1 MAERK
6 RAKTS
11 GTPAS
16 IREALKKAT
25 TEMLVLFVLRQK
37 KMYTYEMMQ
46 EISHMSDGK
55 IAFNTLY
62 QAIYRLQSFQY
73 IKEDGKV
80 VSDDNRIRI
89 YFTITPSG
97 EEYLDKLMEEDP
109 TLRVKYD
116 DETAQTVL
124 SGMGE
129 LHLEIITDRLQRE
142 FNARVNVGKPRVV
155 HRETIRKRVEC
166 EGLFEKELGEKK
178 HFGHVK
184 LVLEPTE
191 RGGGVVIVRRLEEG
205 ADIPEEQLAAMEEG
219 IREGAL
225 SGVLTG
231 YPVIDVRI
239 AILGGR
245 QKEGETSPLGC
256 KIAAAAAFR
265 EGCLKADPVLLGPVM
280 RVDILTPSEFMGDV
294 IGDIQ
299 SRHGEVQAIAPKGA
313 VSEIR
318 AQVPLKE
325 MFGYSTDLRS
335 ATQGRAVFTMQFLKY
350 DKL

>member
-97 EEYLDKLMEEDP
+97 EEYLDKLMEE
-109 TLRVKYD
+109 
-116 DETAQTVL
+116 
-124 SGMGE
+124 
-129 LHLEIITDRLQRE
+129 
-142 FNARVNVGKPRVV
+142 
-155 HRETIRKRVEC
+155 
-166 EGLFEKELGEKK
+166 
-178 HFGHVK
+178 
-184 LVLEPTE
+184 
-191 RGGGVVIVRRLEEG
+191 
-205 ADIPEEQLAAMEEG
+205 
-219 IREGAL
+219 
-225 SGVLTG
+225 
-231 YPVIDVRI
+231 
-239 AILGGR
+239 
-245 QKEGETSPLGC
+245 
-256 KIAAAAAFR
+256 
-265 EGCLKADPVLLGPVM
+265 
-280 RVDILTPSEFMGDV
+280 
-294 IGDIQ
+294 
-299 SRHGEVQAIAPKGA
+299 
-313 VSEIR
+313 
-318 AQVPLKE
+318 
-325 MFGYSTDLRS
+325 
-335 ATQGRAVFTMQFLKY
+335 
-350 DKL
+350 

>member
-97 EEYLDKLMEEDP
+97 EEYLDKLMEEYHSFTGVPDRRP
-109 TLRVKYD
+109 ARQVI
-116 DETAQTVL
+116 L
-124 SGMGE
+124 SSAPVPPVRPIKKW
-129 LHLEIITDRLQRE
+129 LLQ
-142 FNARVNVGKPRVV
+142 P
-155 HRETIRKRVEC
+155 
-166 EGLFEKELGEKK
+166 
-178 HFGHVK
+178 
-184 LVLEPTE
+184 
-191 RGGGVVIVRRLEEG
+191 
-205 ADIPEEQLAAMEEG
+205 
-219 IREGAL
+219 
-225 SGVLTG
+225 
-231 YPVIDVRI
+231 RI
-239 AILGGR
+239 ATAFFCL
-245 QKEGETSPLGC
+245 QTPSAASLTSP
-256 KIAAAAAFR
+256 F
-265 EGCLKADPVLLGPVM
+265 
-280 RVDILTPSEFMGDV
+280 FM
-294 IGDIQ
+294 I
-299 SRHGEVQAIAPKGA
+299 
-313 VSEIR
+313 
-318 AQVPLKE
+318 
-325 MFGYSTDLRS
+325 
-335 ATQGRAVFTMQFLKY
+335 
-350 DKL
+350 